1 MKKICISIAVFLA
14 VFMMTGCETYE
25 DNLKAAL
32 TETSTAETTELP
44 AFELM
49 TDTVVT
55 SVSSEIVSGDASDVT
70 SVPESAVS
78 DDSSS
83 SAVSIS
89 LDYEAIASAVTT
101 APADA
106 TDTSSSEETTTTEV
120 TSEYSSED
128 GRPPLPDDLKDFYT
142 SALEVYSKIYYCSFT
157 SDTSTPVW
165 VNGKDG
171 YTRVTDTRFPDY
183 QSLYTFAS
191 YYFTDDLMTN
201 QILPYGQ
208 TSFVDKYGAFY
219 MAPATNTK
227 NPAYAGHVFRLVSQT
242 DSEIVCTADVYYLL
256 GNGTV
261 NTDPIFFTEPADKSK
276 YAVSQLTFRLTKFE
290 DRWKF
295 SQFAI
300 IN

>member
-1 MKKICISIAVFLA
+1 
-14 VFMMTGCETYE
+14 
-25 DNLKAAL
+25 
-32 TETSTAETTELP
+32 
-44 AFELM
+44 M
-49 TDTVVT
+49 TDVGVT
-55 SVSSEIVSGDASDVT
+55 SVSSETVSSDESEFT
-70 SVPESAVS
+70 SVPESTS
-78 DDSSS
+78 DTTG
-83 SAVSIS
+83 AGSIS

-101 APADA
+101 TDA
-106 TDTSSSEETTTTEV
+106 TTNDETSESSETTT
-120 TSEYSSED
+120 SEPANEYTSED
-128 GRPPLPDDLKDFYT
+128 GRPPLSDDLKDFYT

-191 YYFTDDLMTN
+191 YYFTDDLMSN

-219 MAPATNTK
+219 MAPAENTK

-242 DSEIVCTADVYYLL
+242 DNEIVCTADVYYLL
-256 GNGTV
+256 GNSTV

-276 YAVSQLTFRLTKFE
+276 YAVSQLTFRLSKYE